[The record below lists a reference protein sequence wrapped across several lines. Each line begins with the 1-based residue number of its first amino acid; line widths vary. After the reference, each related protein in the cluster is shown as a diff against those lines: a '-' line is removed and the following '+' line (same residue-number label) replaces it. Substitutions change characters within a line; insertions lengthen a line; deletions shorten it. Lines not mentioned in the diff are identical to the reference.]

1 MTNITL
7 QLDHMTLNVELGDKV
22 ADPSLLSGGH
32 PLYYITKTKRA
43 TEVYLNKAY
52 QLLKDLP
59 KGMNVIE
66 LYAGVGLYPKML
78 WDTLEPREWLAIE
91 LDPSCQEV
99 YQEPRANFFLG
110 SVFTPYEAAFYAAD
124 LIIVDAPTN
133 TLRKMRHDPQIKP
146 LMDRIFKEGRPKY
159 VELTDVEYYWIHL
172 QNHWPHYKDDFAKLG
187 YYERPSTADLRTIY
201 AHVMKDYVKV
211 TYNYDMIGMTVGGGA
226 QYFLFERGE

>member
-52 QLLKDLP
+52 ELLKDLP
-59 KGMNVIE
+59 KGMIVVE

-78 WDTLEPREWLAIE
+78 WDTLQPYKWSSVE
-91 LDPSCQEV
+91 LDPSCKDV
-99 YQEPRANFFLG
+99 YQEPRAEVNLM
-110 SVFTPYEAAFYAAD
+110 SVFDVPADVFNVAD
-124 LIIVDAPTN
+124 LVIVDAPTN
-133 TLRKMRHDPQIKP
+133 TLRKMREDKQIKP
-146 LMDRIFKEGRPKY
+146 LMDRIFGAGPKY

-172 QNHWPHYKDDFAKLG
+172 QNHWPHYAKDFGDILG
-187 YYERPSTADLRTIY
+187 YKERPTTEQLRAGYDAIM
-201 AHVMKDYVKV
+201 AAYVYE
-211 TYNYDMIGMTVGGGA
+211 TYNYKRIGMTVGGGA
-226 QYFLFERGE
+226 QYFLFERG